1 MQNAAQFYSELDEMF
16 ANHAG
21 ADAIESY
28 LLRKLAETQVSSEIT
43 ADAKTRQE
51 ITADAKSQQEAAKV
65 AVTDE
70 TKLAAASTAATKTSA
85 ANAETNPLQLS
96 ILNELMGFYRS
107 RGEHAK
113 NQPIINRALNL
124 ADSMHLAGTEAG
136 TTTLINA
143 ATSLRAAGDYNRAE
157 KIYTQALNESA
168 ATLGPKNRKL
178 AALHNNLSMLYSET
192 GRTSEAIEELNQA
205 LEILQNTSTDPD
217 HDIDIAATH
226 TNLALAMLQKYSQ
239 ERSQNSSQERTQK
252 SDANTNAVPVSEIL
266 ETAFNHASTSIRMY
280 VAGNNENQPHYAS
293 ALAGFA
299 QVQCAR
305 GEYAQAAESYGK
317 ALDLIAECYGKDSE
331 SYAITAENLRQTR
344 ELAEKVAEESVEVST
359 ELPESPSSQS
369 PSQSSPTPHITTP
382 HITTGMQLAQSYWQT
397 YGKPLLNQPKFAK
410 YKNRIAA
417 GLVGHGSE
425 CYGFDDAISRDH
437 DFGPGFCLWLTDEDY
452 AKIGADLQN
461 AYDALP
467 RKYAGFDSRNETP
480 RAKSCESSKRV
491 GVFHISK
498 FFENLTGFPTAPAE
512 NEPHLWLSLS
522 ESTLAAATNGKI
534 FADPL
539 GEFSKARQ
547 SFKLM
552 PDDVRISLIS
562 RRLGMISQAG
572 QYNFPRMIARKDASA
587 AWLSINEFVRAT
599 ASLVFLLNNPVTA
612 GYLPYY
618 KWQFAALRKLSN
630 RMASRLPEVCGKLES
645 VMRLSSAACFGGDGS
660 GGDGFGEGGKGAGI
674 AQKQVTQI
682 IDSICEDIVR
692 ELQYEGLSNCG
703 ERFLE
708 WQRPYVEAHINSRA
722 ACLRSL

>member
-1 MQNAAQFYSELDEMF
+1 MENAAQFYNELDEMF

-21 ADAIESY
+21 ADAIETY
-28 LLRKLAETQVSSEIT
+28 LLRKLAE
-43 ADAKTRQE
+43 A
-51 ITADAKSQQEAAKV
+51 
-65 AVTDE
+65 
-70 TKLAAASTAATKTSA
+70 
-85 ANAETNPLQLS
+85 NPLQLS
-96 ILNELMGFYRS
+96 VLNELMGFYRS

-113 NQPIINRALNL
+113 NKPIIDKALDL
-124 ADSMHLAGTEAG
+124 AKKMDLAGTEAG

-143 ATSLRAAGDYNRAE
+143 ATSLRAAGSYDRAE
-157 KIYTQALNESA
+157 KIYTQALNESSE
-168 ATLGPKNRKL
+168 TLGAKNRKL

-192 GRTSEAIEELNQA
+192 GRTHDAIEELNHA
-205 LEILQNTSTDPD
+205 LEILQNTSTDPER
-217 HDIDIAATH
+217 DIDIAATH
-226 TNLALAMLQKYSQ
+226 TNLALAMLQECSKECTQ
-239 ERSQNSSQERTQK
+239 ERKECSKECSHPNTSTNSK
-252 SDANTNAVPVSEIL
+252 SATLDS
-266 ETAFNHASTSIRMY
+266 AFEHASTSVRMY

-305 GEYAQAAESYGK
+305 GEYAQAEESYSK
-317 ALDLIAECYGKDSE
+317 ALDLIARCYGKDSE
-331 SYAITAENLRQTR
+331 SYAITAENLRQAR
-344 ELAEKVAEESVEVST
+344 ELAEKITKEST
-359 ELPESPSSQS
+359 EIQESANQD
-369 PSQSSPTPHITTP
+369 ITEQHSTNSHP
-382 HITTGMQLAQSYWQT
+382 ANQNAANHNIKTGMQLAQSYWQT
-397 YGKPLLNQPKFAK
+397 YGKPLLDQPKFAK

-425 CYGFDDAISRDH
+425 CYGFDDEISRDH

-452 AKIGADLQN
+452 AEIGADLQT

-467 RKYAGFDSRNETP
+467 RKYAGFGSRNETP
-480 RAKSCESSKRV
+480 RAKSCEGSKRV
-491 GVFHISK
+491 GVFSISE
-498 FFENLTGFPTAPAE
+498 FFENLTGFPTAPSQ

-599 ASLVFLLNNPVTA
+599 ASIVFLLNNPVTA

-692 ELQYEGLSNCG
+692 ELQYEGLSDCS
-703 ERFLE
+703 ETFLE

>member
-1 MQNAAQFYSELDEMF
+1 
-16 ANHAG
+16 
-21 ADAIESY
+21 
-28 LLRKLAETQVSSEIT
+28 
-43 ADAKTRQE
+43 
-51 ITADAKSQQEAAKV
+51 
-65 AVTDE
+65 
-70 TKLAAASTAATKTSA
+70 
-85 ANAETNPLQLS
+85 
-96 ILNELMGFYRS
+96 
-107 RGEHAK
+107 
-113 NQPIINRALNL
+113 
-124 ADSMHLAGTEAG
+124 
-136 TTTLINA
+136 
-143 ATSLRAAGDYNRAE
+143 
-157 KIYTQALNESA
+157 
-168 ATLGPKNRKL
+168 
-178 AALHNNLSMLYSET
+178 MLYSET
-192 GRTSEAIEELNQA
+192 GRTHDAIEELNQA
-205 LEILQNTSTDPD
+205 LEILQNTSTDPER
-217 HDIDIAATH
+217 DIDIAATH
-226 TNLALAMLQKYSQ
+226 TNLALAMLQECTKEHTKECSK
-239 ERSQNSSQERTQK
+239 ECSHPNTSTNSK
-252 SDANTNAVPVSEIL
+252 SATL
-266 ETAFNHASTSIRMY
+266 ESAFEHASTSVRMY
-280 VAGNNENQPHYAS
+280 IAGNNENQPHYAS

-305 GEYAQAAESYGK
+305 GEYAQAEESYSK
-317 ALDLIAECYGKDSE
+317 ALDLIARCYGKDSE

-344 ELAEKVAEESVEVST
+344 ELAEKVTKISEKVSAKLSTKIQES
-359 ELPESPSSQS
+359 SSQQTENQHTANNN
-369 PSQSSPTPHITTP
+369 PANNNIK
-382 HITTGMQLAQSYWQT
+382 TGMQLAQSYWQT
-397 YGKPLLNQPKFAK
+397 YGKPLLDQPKFAR

-425 CYGFDDAISRDH
+425 CYGFDDEISRDH

-452 AKIGADLQN
+452 AEIGADLQN
-461 AYDALP
+461 AYNALP
-467 RKYAGFDSRNETP
+467 QKYAGFESRNETP
-480 RAKSCESSKRV
+480 RTKSCESSKRV
-491 GVFHISK
+491 GIFRISE
-498 FFENLTGFPTAPAE
+498 FFENITGFPTAPAA

-562 RRLGMISQAG
+562 RRLGMMAQAG
-572 QYNFPRMIARKDASA
+572 QYNFPRMVARKDASA

-645 VMRLSSAACFGGDGS
+645 VMRLSSVACFGGDGS

-682 IDSICEDIVR
+682 IDNICEDIVR
-692 ELQYEGLSNCG
+692 ELQYEGLSDCG
-703 ERFLE
+703 ETFLE

>member
-1 MQNAAQFYSELDEMF
+1 MLSVSQLYKELDNMF
-16 ANHAG
+16 AAHTNA
-21 ADAIESY
+21 
-28 LLRKLAETQVSSEIT
+28 
-43 ADAKTRQE
+43 QE
-51 ITADAKSQQEAAKV
+51 IEKYLMDALHEANCAYGESQESSKEKS
-65 AVTDE
+65 
-70 TKLAAASTAATKTSA
+70 
-85 ANAETNPLQLS
+85 NAQALQLS
-96 ILNELMGFYRS
+96 VLNELMGFYRS

-113 NQPIINRALNL
+113 NQTIIDNALDL
-124 ADSMHLAGTEAG
+124 AKKMNLAGTEAG

-143 ATSLRAAGDYNRAE
+143 ATSLRAAGDYDRAAG
-157 KIYTQALNESA
+157 IYSQAIKESSK
-168 ATLGPKNRKL
+168 TLKPNDRKL

-217 HDIDIAATH
+217 RDIDIAATH
-226 TNLALAMLQKYSQ
+226 TNIALAMLQECSHPNT
-239 ERSQNSSQERTQK
+239 STNSK
-252 SDANTNAVPVSEIL
+252 SATL
-266 ETAFNHASTSIRMY
+266 ESAFKHASTSVRMY
-280 VAGNNENQPHYAS
+280 VAGNNENQTHYAS

-305 GEYAQAAESYGK
+305 GEYAQAAESYSK

-344 ELAEKVAEESVEVST
+344 KLAEKVTEESTKIRESAKHESVSSKSSNS
-359 ELPESPSSQS
+359 ELPTPQL
-369 PSQSSPTPHITTP
+369 PTPQSPTPQSPTPQSPTP

-397 YGKPLLNQPKFAK
+397 YGKPLLDQPKFAR

-425 CYGFDDAISRDH
+425 CYGFDDEISHDH

-467 RKYAGFDSRNETP
+467 RRYAGFESRNETP

-491 GVFHISK
+491 GVFRISE
-498 FFENLTGFPTAPAE
+498 FFENLTGFPTAPAA

-599 ASLVFLLNNPVTA
+599 ASLVFLLNNPVAA

-630 RMASRLPEVCGKLES
+630 RMASRLPEVCSKLES
-645 VMRLSSAACFGGDGS
+645 IMQLSSAACF
-660 GGDGFGEGGKGAGI
+660 GGDGFGEGGKGAGL
-674 AQKQVTQI
+674 AQKQVSQI

-692 ELQYEGLSNCG
+692 ELQYEGLSDCD
-703 ERFLE
+703 ETFLE

>member
-1 MQNAAQFYSELDEMF
+1 MENAAQFYNELDEMF

-21 ADAIESY
+21 ADAIETY
-28 LLRKLAETQVSSEIT
+28 LLRKLAE
-43 ADAKTRQE
+43 A
-51 ITADAKSQQEAAKV
+51 
-65 AVTDE
+65 
-70 TKLAAASTAATKTSA
+70 
-85 ANAETNPLQLS
+85 NPLQLS
-96 ILNELMGFYRS
+96 VLNELMGFYRS

-113 NQPIINRALNL
+113 NKPIIDKALDL
-124 ADSMHLAGTEAG
+124 AKKMDLAGTEAG

-143 ATSLRAAGDYNRAE
+143 ATSLRAAGSYDRAE
-157 KIYTQALNESA
+157 KIYTQALNESTE
-168 ATLGPKNRKL
+168 TLGTKNRKL

-192 GRTSEAIEELNQA
+192 GRTHDAIEELNHA
-205 LEILQNTSTDPD
+205 LEILQNTSTDPER
-217 HDIDIAATH
+217 DIDIAATH
-226 TNLALAMLQKYSQ
+226 TNLALAMLQECSKECTQ
-239 ERSQNSSQERTQK
+239 ERKECSKECSHPNTSTNSK
-252 SDANTNAVPVSEIL
+252 SATLDS
-266 ETAFNHASTSIRMY
+266 AFEHASTSVRMY

-305 GEYAQAAESYGK
+305 GEYAQAEESYSK
-317 ALDLIAECYGKDSE
+317 ALDLIARCYGKDSE
-331 SYAITAENLRQTR
+331 SYAITAENLRQAR
-344 ELAEKVAEESVEVST
+344 ELAEKVTKESIEIQESANQDITEQHST
-359 ELPESPSSQS
+359 NSHAANQNAAN
-369 PSQSSPTPHITTP
+369 HNIK
-382 HITTGMQLAQSYWQT
+382 TGMQLAQSYWQT
-397 YGKPLLNQPKFAK
+397 YGKPLLDQPKFAK

-425 CYGFDDAISRDH
+425 CYGFDDEISRDH

-452 AKIGADLQN
+452 AEIGADLQT

-467 RKYAGFDSRNETP
+467 RKYAGFGSRNETP

-491 GVFHISK
+491 GVFSISE
-498 FFENLTGFPTAPAE
+498 FFENLTGFPTAPSQ

-547 SFKLM
+547 NFKLM

-562 RRLGMISQAG
+562 RRLGMMAQAG
-572 QYNFPRMIARKDASA
+572 QYNVPRMLARKDASA

-630 RMASRLPEVCGKLES
+630 RMASRLPEVCSKLES
-645 VMRLSSAACFGGDGS
+645 IMRLSSASCFGGDGS
-660 GGDGFGEGGKGAGI
+660 GGDGFGEGGKGAGL
-674 AQKQVTQI
+674 AQKQVSQI

-692 ELQYEGLSNCG
+692 ELQYEGLSDCD
-703 ERFLE
+703 ETFLE

>member
-1 MQNAAQFYSELDEMF
+1 MENAAQFYNELDEMF

-21 ADAIESY
+21 ADAIETY
-28 LLRKLAETQVSSEIT
+28 LLRKLAET
-43 ADAKTRQE
+43 
-51 ITADAKSQQEAAKV
+51 
-65 AVTDE
+65 
-70 TKLAAASTAATKTSA
+70 
-85 ANAETNPLQLS
+85 NPLQLS
-96 ILNELMGFYRS
+96 VLNELMGFYRS
-107 RGEHAK
+107 RGEYAK
-113 NQPIINRALNL
+113 NKPIIDKALDL
-124 ADSMHLAGTEAG
+124 AKKMDLAGTEAG

-143 ATSLRAAGDYNRAE
+143 ATSLRAAGSYDRAE
-157 KIYTQALNESA
+157 KIYTQALNESTE
-168 ATLGPKNRKL
+168 TLGAKNRKL

-192 GRTSEAIEELNQA
+192 GHTHDAIEELNHA
-205 LEILQNTSTDPD
+205 LEILQNTSTDPER
-217 HDIDIAATH
+217 DIDIAATH
-226 TNLALAMLQKYSQ
+226 TNLALAMLQECSQ
-239 ERSQNSSQERTQK
+239 ECSHPNTSTNSK
-252 SDANTNAVPVSEIL
+252 SATLDS
-266 ETAFNHASTSIRMY
+266 AFEHASTSVRMY

-305 GEYAQAAESYGK
+305 GEYAQAEESYSK
-317 ALDLIAECYGKDSE
+317 ALDLIARCYGKDSE
-331 SYAITAENLRQTR
+331 SYAITAENLRQAR
-344 ELAEKVAEESVEVST
+344 ELAEKVTKEST
-359 ELPESPSSQS
+359 EIQESANQD
-369 PSQSSPTPHITTP
+369 ITEQHSTNS
-382 HITTGMQLAQSYWQT
+382 HAANQNAANQNAANHNIKTGMQLAQSYWQT
-397 YGKPLLNQPKFAK
+397 YGKPLLDQPKFAK

-425 CYGFDDAISRDH
+425 CYGFDDEISRDH

-452 AKIGADLQN
+452 AEIGADLQT

-467 RKYAGFDSRNETP
+467 RKYAGFGSRNETP

-491 GVFHISK
+491 GVFSISE
-498 FFENLTGFPTAPAE
+498 FFENLTGFPTAPSQ

-547 SFKLM
+547 NFKLM

-562 RRLGMISQAG
+562 RRLGMMAQAG
-572 QYNFPRMIARKDASA
+572 QYNVPRMLARKDASA

-630 RMASRLPEVCGKLES
+630 RMASRLPEVCSKLES
-645 VMRLSSAACFGGDGS
+645 IMRLSSASCFGGDGS

-674 AQKQVTQI
+674 AQKQVSQI

-692 ELQYEGLSNCG
+692 ELQYEGLSDCD
-703 ERFLE
+703 ETFLE

>member
-1 MQNAAQFYSELDEMF
+1 MENAAQFYNELDEMF

-28 LLRKLAETQVSSEIT
+28 LLRKLS
-43 ADAKTRQE
+43 
-51 ITADAKSQQEAAKV
+51 
-65 AVTDE
+65 
-70 TKLAAASTAATKTSA
+70 
-85 ANAETNPLQLS
+85 ETNPLQLS
-96 ILNELMGFYRS
+96 VLNELMGFYRS
-107 RGEHAK
+107 RGEYAK
-113 NQPIINRALNL
+113 NKPIIDKALDL
-124 ADSMHLAGTEAG
+124 AKKMDLAGTEAG

-143 ATSLRAAGDYNRAE
+143 ATSLRAAGSYDRAE
-157 KIYTQALNESA
+157 KIYTQALNESTE
-168 ATLGPKNRKL
+168 TLGAKNRKL

-192 GRTSEAIEELNQA
+192 GRTHDAIEELNHA
-205 LEILQNTSTDPD
+205 LEILQNTSTDPER
-217 HDIDIAATH
+217 DIDIAATH
-226 TNLALAMLQKYSQ
+226 TNLALAMLQECSKECTQ
-239 ERSQNSSQERTQK
+239 ERKECSKECSHPNTSTNSK
-252 SDANTNAVPVSEIL
+252 SATLDS
-266 ETAFNHASTSIRMY
+266 AFEHASTSVRMY

-305 GEYAQAAESYGK
+305 GEYAQAEESYSK
-317 ALDLIAECYGKDSE
+317 ALDLIARCYGKDSE

-344 ELAEKVAEESVEVST
+344 ELAEKVTKEST
-359 ELPESPSSQS
+359 EIQESANQD
-369 PSQSSPTPHITTP
+369 ITEQHSTNS
-382 HITTGMQLAQSYWQT
+382 HAANQNAANHNIKTGMQLAQSYWQT
-397 YGKPLLNQPKFAK
+397 YGKPLLDQPKFAK

-425 CYGFDDAISRDH
+425 CYGFDDEISRDH

-452 AKIGADLQN
+452 AEIGADLQT

-467 RKYAGFDSRNETP
+467 RKYAGFGSRNETP

-491 GVFHISK
+491 GVFSISE
-498 FFENLTGFPTAPAE
+498 FFENLTGFPTAPSQ

-522 ESTLAAATNGKI
+522 ESTLAVATNGKI

-587 AWLSINEFVRAT
+587 AWLSINEFVHAT

-618 KWQFAALRKLSN
+618 KWQFAALRKLCN
-630 RMASRLPEVCGKLES
+630 RMASRLPEVCSKLES
-645 VMRLSSAACFGGDGS
+645 IMRLSSASCFGGDGS
-660 GGDGFGEGGKGAGI
+660 GGDGFGEGGKGAGL
-674 AQKQVTQI
+674 AQKQVSQI

-692 ELQYEGLSNCG
+692 ELQYEGLSDCD
-703 ERFLE
+703 ETFLE

>member
-1 MQNAAQFYSELDEMF
+1 MENAAQFYNELDEMF
-16 ANHAG
+16 ANHAS
-21 ADAIESY
+21 ADAIETY
-28 LLRKLAETQVSSEIT
+28 LLRKLT
-43 ADAKTRQE
+43 
-51 ITADAKSQQEAAKV
+51 EA
-65 AVTDE
+65 
-70 TKLAAASTAATKTSA
+70 
-85 ANAETNPLQLS
+85 NPLQLS

-107 RGEHAK
+107 RGEHTK

-124 ADSMHLAGTEAG
+124 ANKMQLAGTEAG

-143 ATSLRAAGDYNRAE
+143 ATSLRAAGSYDRAE

-168 ATLGPKNRKL
+168 ETLGTKNRKL

-192 GRTSEAIEELNQA
+192 GRTHDAIEELNHA
-205 LEILQNTSTDPD
+205 LEILQNTSTDPER
-217 HDIDIAATH
+217 DIDIAATH
-226 TNLALAMLQKYSQ
+226 TNLALAILQECSQ
-239 ERSQNSSQERTQK
+239 ECSHPNTSTNSK
-252 SDANTNAVPVSEIL
+252 SATL
-266 ETAFNHASTSIRMY
+266 ESAFEHASTSVRMY

-305 GEYAQAAESYGK
+305 GEYAQAEESYSK
-317 ALDLIAECYGKDSE
+317 ALDLIARCYGKDSE

-344 ELAEKVAEESVEVST
+344 ELAEKVTKIYEKVSVGKNTEENAEINTEENAELSAEVST
-359 ELPESPSSQS
+359 KIQESANQ
-369 PSQSSPTPHITTP
+369 QTENQHAATQNEANHNIK
-382 HITTGMQLAQSYWQT
+382 TGMQLAQSYWQT
-397 YGKPLLNQPKFAK
+397 YGKALLANPKFAK

-425 CYGFDDAISRDH
+425 SYGFDDEISRDH
-437 DFGPGFCLWLTDEDY
+437 DFGPGFCLWLTDKDY
-452 AKIGADLQN
+452 AEIGADLQT

-467 RKYAGFDSRNETP
+467 RKYAGFGSRNETP

-491 GVFHISK
+491 GVFSISE
-498 FFENLTGFPTAPAE
+498 FFENLTGFPTAPSQ

-522 ESTLAAATNGKI
+522 ELTLAAATNGKI

-539 GEFSKARQ
+539 GEFSKAHQ

-630 RMASRLPEVCGKLES
+630 RMASRLPEVCSKLES
-645 VMRLSSAACFGGDGS
+645 VMRLSSTACFGGDGS
-660 GGDGFGEGGKGAGI
+660 GGDGFGEGGKGAGL

-692 ELQYEGLSNCG
+692 ELQYQGLSDCS
-703 ERFLE
+703 ETFLE
-708 WQRPYVEAHINSRA
+708 WQRPYVEAHIHSRA

>member
-1 MQNAAQFYSELDEMF
+1 MENAAQFYSELDEMF

-21 ADAIESY
+21 ADAIETY
-28 LLRKLAETQVSSEIT
+28 LLRKLAE
-43 ADAKTRQE
+43 A
-51 ITADAKSQQEAAKV
+51 
-65 AVTDE
+65 
-70 TKLAAASTAATKTSA
+70 
-85 ANAETNPLQLS
+85 NPLQLS
-96 ILNELMGFYRS
+96 VLNELMGFYRS
-107 RGEHAK
+107 RGEYAK
-113 NQPIINRALNL
+113 NKPIIDKALDL
-124 ADSMHLAGTEAG
+124 AKKMDLAGTEAG

-143 ATSLRAAGDYNRAE
+143 ATSLRAAGSYDRAE
-157 KIYTQALNESA
+157 KIYTQALNESTE
-168 ATLGPKNRKL
+168 TLGAKNRKL

-192 GRTSEAIEELNQA
+192 GRTHDAIEELNHA
-205 LEILQNTSTDPD
+205 LEILQNTSTDPER
-217 HDIDIAATH
+217 DIDIAATH
-226 TNLALAMLQKYSQ
+226 TNLALAMLQECSQ
-239 ERSQNSSQERTQK
+239 ECSHPNTSTNSK
-252 SDANTNAVPVSEIL
+252 SATLDS
-266 ETAFNHASTSIRMY
+266 AFEHASTSVRMY

-305 GEYAQAAESYGK
+305 GEYAQAEESYSK
-317 ALDLIAECYGKDSE
+317 ALDLIARCYGKDSE
-331 SYAITAENLRQTR
+331 SYAITAENLRQAR
-344 ELAEKVAEESVEVST
+344 ELAEKVTKEST
-359 ELPESPSSQS
+359 EIQESANQD
-369 PSQSSPTPHITTP
+369 ITEQHSTNS
-382 HITTGMQLAQSYWQT
+382 HAANQNAANHNIKTGMQLAQSYWQT
-397 YGKPLLNQPKFAK
+397 YGKPLLDQPKFAK

-425 CYGFDDAISRDH
+425 CYGFDDEISRDH

-452 AKIGADLQN
+452 AEIGSDLQDS
-461 AYDALP
+461 YDALP
-467 RKYAGFDSRNETP
+467 RKYAGFGSRNETP

-491 GVFHISK
+491 GVFSISE
-498 FFENLTGFPTAPAE
+498 FFENLTGFPTAPSQ

-522 ESTLAAATNGKI
+522 ESTLATATNGKI

-587 AWLSINEFVRAT
+587 AWLSINEFVRTT

-618 KWQFAALRKLSN
+618 KWQFAALRKLCN
-630 RMASRLPEVCGKLES
+630 RMASRLPEVCSKLES
-645 VMRLSSAACFGGDGS
+645 IMRLSSASCFGGDGS
-660 GGDGFGEGGKGAGI
+660 GGDSFGEGGKGAGI

-682 IDSICEDIVR
+682 IDSICKDIVR
-692 ELQYEGLSNCG
+692 ELQYEGLSDCD
-703 ERFLE
+703 ETFLE

>member
-16 ANHAG
+16 ANHAS
-21 ADAIESY
+21 ADAIETY
-28 LLRKLAETQVSSEIT
+28 LLRKL
-43 ADAKTRQE
+43 
-51 ITADAKSQQEAAKV
+51 
-65 AVTDE
+65 
-70 TKLAAASTAATKTSA
+70 
-85 ANAETNPLQLS
+85 AETNPLQLS

-107 RGEHAK
+107 RGEHTK

-124 ADSMHLAGTEAG
+124 ANKMQLAGTEAG

-143 ATSLRAAGDYNRAE
+143 ATSLRAAGDYDRAE

-168 ATLGPKNRKL
+168 ETLGTKNRKL

-192 GRTSEAIEELNQA
+192 GRTHDAIEELNQA
-205 LEILQNTSTDPD
+205 LEILQNTSTDPER
-217 HDIDIAATH
+217 DIDIAATH
-226 TNLALAMLQKYSQ
+226 TNLALAMLQECTKEHTKECSHPNT
-239 ERSQNSSQERTQK
+239 STNSK
-252 SDANTNAVPVSEIL
+252 SATL
-266 ETAFNHASTSIRMY
+266 ESAFEHASTSVRMY
-280 VAGNNENQPHYAS
+280 IAGNNENQPHYAS

-305 GEYAQAAESYGK
+305 GEYAQAEESYSK
-317 ALDLIAECYGKDSE
+317 ALDLIARCYGKDSE
-331 SYAITAENLRQTR
+331 SYVITTENLRQTR
-344 ELAEKVAEESVEVST
+344 ELAEKVTEESIEIQ
-359 ELPESPSSQS
+359 ESSSQQTENQHAANNN
-369 PSQSSPTPHITTP
+369 PANNNIK
-382 HITTGMQLAQSYWQT
+382 TGMQLAQLYWQT
-397 YGKPLLNQPKFAK
+397 YGKALLANPKFAK

-425 CYGFDDAISRDH
+425 CYGFDDEISRDH

-452 AKIGADLQN
+452 AEIGADLQA

-491 GVFHISK
+491 GVFRISE
-498 FFENLTGFPTAPAE
+498 FFENLTGFPTAPSQ
-512 NEPHLWLSLS
+512 NEPHLWLSLN
-522 ESTLAAATNGKI
+522 EPTLAAATNGKI

-539 GEFSKARQ
+539 GKFSKARQ

-630 RMASRLPEVCGKLES
+630 RMASRLPEVCSKLES

-660 GGDGFGEGGKGAGI
+660 GGDGFGEGGKGAGL

-692 ELQYEGLSNCG
+692 ELQYQGLSDCS
-703 ERFLE
+703 ETFLE
-708 WQRPYVEAHINSRA
+708 WQRPYVEAHIHSRA
-722 ACLRSL
+722 ACLRSI

>member
-1 MQNAAQFYSELDEMF
+1 MEDAAQFYNELDEMF
-16 ANHAG
+16 ANHAS
-21 ADAIESY
+21 ADAIETY
-28 LLRKLAETQVSSEIT
+28 LLRKLT
-43 ADAKTRQE
+43 
-51 ITADAKSQQEAAKV
+51 EA
-65 AVTDE
+65 
-70 TKLAAASTAATKTSA
+70 
-85 ANAETNPLQLS
+85 NPLQLS

-107 RGEHAK
+107 RGEHTK

-124 ADSMHLAGTEAG
+124 ANKMQLAGTEAG

-143 ATSLRAAGDYNRAE
+143 ATSLRAAGDYDRAE

-168 ATLGPKNRKL
+168 MTLGAKNRKL

-192 GRTSEAIEELNQA
+192 GRTHDAIEELNQA
-205 LEILQNTSTDPD
+205 LEILQNTSTDPER
-217 HDIDIAATH
+217 DIDIAATH
-226 TNLALAMLQKYSQ
+226 TNLALAMLQECTKECSHPNT
-239 ERSQNSSQERTQK
+239 STNSK
-252 SDANTNAVPVSEIL
+252 SATL
-266 ETAFNHASTSIRMY
+266 ESAFEHASTSVRMY
-280 VAGNNENQPHYAS
+280 IAGNNENQPHYAS

-305 GEYAQAAESYGK
+305 GEYAQAEESYSK
-317 ALDLIAECYGKDSE
+317 ALDLIARCYGKDSE
-331 SYAITAENLRQTR
+331 SYAITTENLRQTR
-344 ELAEKVAEESVEVST
+344 ELAEKVTEESIEIQ
-359 ELPESPSSQS
+359 ESSSQQTENQHAANNN
-369 PSQSSPTPHITTP
+369 PANNNIK
-382 HITTGMQLAQSYWQT
+382 TGMQLAQLYWQT
-397 YGKPLLNQPKFAK
+397 YGKALLANPKFAK

-425 CYGFDDAISRDH
+425 CYGFDDEISRDH

-452 AKIGADLQN
+452 AEIGADLQA

-491 GVFHISK
+491 GVFRISE
-498 FFENLTGFPTAPAE
+498 FFENLTGFPTAPSQ
-512 NEPHLWLSLS
+512 NEPHLWLSLN
-522 ESTLAAATNGKI
+522 EPTLAAATNGKI

-539 GEFSKARQ
+539 GKFSKARQ

-630 RMASRLPEVCGKLES
+630 RMASRLPEVCSKLES

-660 GGDGFGEGGKGAGI
+660 GGDGFGEGGKGAGL

-692 ELQYEGLSNCG
+692 ELQYQGLSDCS
-703 ERFLE
+703 ETFLE
-708 WQRPYVEAHINSRA
+708 WQRPYVEAHIHSRA
-722 ACLRSL
+722 ACLRSI

>member
-1 MQNAAQFYSELDEMF
+1 MENAAQFYNELDEMF

-21 ADAIESY
+21 ADAIETY
-28 LLRKLAETQVSSEIT
+28 LLRKLAE
-43 ADAKTRQE
+43 A
-51 ITADAKSQQEAAKV
+51 
-65 AVTDE
+65 
-70 TKLAAASTAATKTSA
+70 
-85 ANAETNPLQLS
+85 NPLQLS
-96 ILNELMGFYRS
+96 VLNELMGFYRS

-113 NQPIINRALNL
+113 NKPIIDKALDL
-124 ADSMHLAGTEAG
+124 AKKMDLAGTEAG

-143 ATSLRAAGDYNRAE
+143 ATSLRAAGSYDRAE
-157 KIYTQALNESA
+157 KIYTQALNES
-168 ATLGPKNRKL
+168 TETIGTKNRKL

-192 GRTSEAIEELNQA
+192 GRTHDAIEELNQA
-205 LEILQNTSTDPD
+205 LEILQNTSTDPEC
-217 HDIDIAATH
+217 DIDIAATH
-226 TNLALAMLQKYSQ
+226 TNLALSMLQECTKEHTKECSK
-239 ERSQNSSQERTQK
+239 ECSHPNTSTNSK
-252 SDANTNAVPVSEIL
+252 SATL
-266 ETAFNHASTSIRMY
+266 ESAFEHASTSVRMY
-280 VAGNNENQPHYAS
+280 IAGNNENQPHYAS

-305 GEYAQAAESYGK
+305 GEYAQAEESYSK
-317 ALDLIAECYGKDSE
+317 ALDLIARCYGKDSE
-331 SYAITAENLRQTR
+331 SYAITTENLRQTR
-344 ELAEKVAEESVEVST
+344 ELAEKVTEESIEIQ
-359 ELPESPSSQS
+359 ESSSQ
-369 PSQSSPTPHITTP
+369 QTENQHAATQNEANHNIK
-382 HITTGMQLAQSYWQT
+382 TGMQLAQSYWQT
-397 YGKPLLNQPKFAK
+397 YGKTLLDQPKFAK

-425 CYGFDDAISRDH
+425 CYGFDDEISRDH
-437 DFGPGFCLWLTDEDY
+437 DFGPGFCLWLTDDDY
-452 AKIGADLQN
+452 AEIGADLQN
-461 AYDALP
+461 AYNALP
-467 RKYAGFDSRNETP
+467 QKYAGFESRNETP

-491 GVFHISK
+491 GIFRISE
-498 FFENLTGFPTAPAE
+498 FFENITGFPTAPAA

-522 ESTLAAATNGKI
+522 DSTLAAATNGKI

-552 PDDVRISLIS
+552 PNDVRISLIS

-682 IDSICEDIVR
+682 IDNICEDIVR
-692 ELQYEGLSNCG
+692 ELQYEGLSDCG
-703 ERFLE
+703 ETFLE

>member
-1 MQNAAQFYSELDEMF
+1 MEDAAQFYNELDEMF
-16 ANHAG
+16 ANHAS
-21 ADAIESY
+21 ADAIETY
-28 LLRKLAETQVSSEIT
+28 LLRKLT
-43 ADAKTRQE
+43 
-51 ITADAKSQQEAAKV
+51 EA
-65 AVTDE
+65 
-70 TKLAAASTAATKTSA
+70 
-85 ANAETNPLQLS
+85 NPLQLS

-107 RGEHAK
+107 RGEHTK
-113 NQPIINRALNL
+113 NQSIINRALNL
-124 ADSMHLAGTEAG
+124 ANKMQLAGTEAG

-143 ATSLRAAGDYNRAE
+143 ATSLRTAGDYDRAE

-168 ATLGPKNRKL
+168 ETLGTKNRKL

-192 GRTSEAIEELNQA
+192 GRTHDAIEELNQA
-205 LEILQNTSTDPD
+205 LEILQNTSTDPER
-217 HDIDIAATH
+217 DIDIAATH
-226 TNLALAMLQKYSQ
+226 TNLALAMLQECTKECSHPNT
-239 ERSQNSSQERTQK
+239 STNSK
-252 SDANTNAVPVSEIL
+252 SATL
-266 ETAFNHASTSIRMY
+266 ESAFEHASTSVRMY
-280 VAGNNENQPHYAS
+280 IAGNNENQPHYAS

-305 GEYAQAAESYGK
+305 GEYAQAEESYSK
-317 ALDLIAECYGKDSE
+317 ALDLIARCYGKDSE
-331 SYAITAENLRQTR
+331 SYVITTENLRQTR
-344 ELAEKVAEESVEVST
+344 ELAEKVTEESIEIQ
-359 ELPESPSSQS
+359 ESSSQ
-369 PSQSSPTPHITTP
+369 QTENQHAATQNEANHNIK
-382 HITTGMQLAQSYWQT
+382 TGMQLAQSYWQT
-397 YGKPLLNQPKFAK
+397 YGKALLADPKFAK

-425 CYGFDDAISRDH
+425 CYGFDDEISRDH
-437 DFGPGFCLWLTDEDY
+437 DFGPGFCLWLTDKDY
-452 AKIGADLQN
+452 AEIGADLQT

-467 RKYAGFDSRNETP
+467 RKYAGFGSRNETP

-491 GVFHISK
+491 GVFSISE
-498 FFENLTGFPTAPAE
+498 FFENLTGFPTAPSQ

-539 GEFSKARQ
+539 GEFSKAHQ
-547 SFKLM
+547 SFKLI

-645 VMRLSSAACFGGDGS
+645 VMRLSSVACFGGDGS

-682 IDSICEDIVR
+682 IDNICEDIVR
-692 ELQYEGLSNCG
+692 ELQYEGLSDCG
-703 ERFLE
+703 ETFLE

>member
-21 ADAIESY
+21 AEAIESY
-28 LLRKLAETQVSSEIT
+28 LLQKLAETQVNSEVA
-43 ADAKTRQE
+43 ADTKA
-51 ITADAKSQQEAAKV
+51 QQETAENAA
-65 AVTDE
+65 TEE
-70 TKLAAASTAATKTSA
+70 TASTTKTAQS
-85 ANAETNPLQLS
+85 NPLQLS
-96 ILNELMGFYRS
+96 ILNEIMGFYRS

-113 NQPIINRALNL
+113 NQPIIDNALDL
-124 ADSMHLAGTEAG
+124 AKKMNLAGTEAG

-143 ATSLRAAGDYNRAE
+143 ATSLRAAGDYDRAE

-168 ATLGPKNRKL
+168 ATLGAKNRKL

-217 HDIDIAATH
+217 RDIDIAATH
-226 TNLALAMLQKYSQ
+226 TNIALAMLQECSHPNT
-239 ERSQNSSQERTQK
+239 STNSK
-252 SDANTNAVPVSEIL
+252 SATL
-266 ETAFNHASTSIRMY
+266 ESAFKHASTSVRMY
-280 VAGNNENQPHYAS
+280 IAGNNENQPHYAS

-305 GEYAQAAESYGK
+305 GEYAQAAESYSK

-344 ELAEKVAEESVEVST
+344 KLAEKVTEEST
-359 ELPESPSSQS
+359 EIRESAKRESVSSQS
-369 PSQSSPTPHITTP
+369 PNSESVSKPSQNRESPTP

-397 YGKPLLNQPKFAK
+397 YGKPLLDQPKFAR

-425 CYGFDDAISRDH
+425 CYGFDDEISHDH

-452 AKIGADLQN
+452 AEIGADLQD

-467 RKYAGFDSRNETP
+467 RKYAGFESRNETP

-491 GVFHISK
+491 GVFHISE
-498 FFENLTGFPTAPAE
+498 FFENITGFPTAPAA

-587 AWLSINEFVRAT
+587 AWLSINEFVHAT

-692 ELQYEGLSNCG
+692 ELQYEGLSDCG
-703 ERFLE
+703 ETFLE

>member
-28 LLRKLAETQVSSEIT
+28 LLQKLAEAQP
-43 ADAKTRQE
+43 
-51 ITADAKSQQEAAKV
+51 AA
-65 AVTDE
+65 E
-70 TKLAAASTAATKTSA
+70 TSA
-85 ANAETNPLQLS
+85 ANEEANPLQLS

-107 RGEHAK
+107 RGEHTK

-143 ATSLRAAGDYNRAE
+143 ATSLRAAGSYNRAE
-157 KIYTQALNESA
+157 EIYSQAIKESSK
-168 ATLGPKNRKL
+168 TLKPNDRKL

-192 GRTSEAIEELNQA
+192 GNTSEAIEELNQA

-226 TNLALAMLQKYSQ
+226 TNIALAMLQKC
-239 ERSQNSSQERTQK
+239 SQERTQNCSKKYSQK
-252 SDANTNAVPVSEIL
+252 SDANTNAVHVSNIL
-266 ETAFNHASTSIRMY
+266 ESAFNHASTSVRMY

-305 GEYAQAAESYGK
+305 GEYAQAAESYSK
-317 ALDLIAECYGKDSE
+317 ALDLIAKCYGKDSE
-331 SYAITAENLRQTR
+331 SYAITAENLQQTR
-344 ELAEKVAEESVEVST
+344 KLAEKVTASGAANVIQYDSEKSRATDEQQ
-359 ELPESPSSQS
+359 PESNKAIKSIKTVKTENNPK
-369 PSQSSPTPHITTP
+369 IA
-382 HITTGMQLAQSYWQT
+382 TGMQLSQSYWQT
-397 YGKPLLNQPKFAK
+397 YGKTLLDQPKFAK

-425 CYGFDDAISRDH
+425 CYGFDDEISRDH

-452 AKIGADLQN
+452 AEIGADLQD

-467 RKYAGFDSRNETP
+467 QEYAGFGSRNETP

-491 GVFHISK
+491 GVFSISE
-498 FFENLTGFPTAPAE
+498 FFENLTGFPTAPAA

-539 GEFSKARQ
+539 GEFSKTRQ

-552 PDDVRISLIS
+552 PDEVRISLIS

-599 ASLVFLLNNPVTA
+599 ASIVFLLNNPVTA

-645 VMRLSSAACFGGDGS
+645 VMRLSSAACFGCDGS

-692 ELQYEGLSNCG
+692 ELQYEGLSDCS
-703 ERFLE
+703 ETFLE

>member
-1 MQNAAQFYSELDEMF
+1 MQNAAQFYSELDGMF

-28 LLRKLAETQVSSEIT
+28 LLQKLAETQVNSEVA
-43 ADAKTRQE
+43 ADTKA
-51 ITADAKSQQEAAKV
+51 QQETAENAA
-65 AVTDE
+65 TEE
-70 TKLAAASTAATKTSA
+70 TASTTKTAQS
-85 ANAETNPLQLS
+85 NPLQLS
-96 ILNELMGFYRS
+96 ILNEIMGFYRS

-124 ADSMHLAGTEAG
+124 ANKMQLAGTEAG

-143 ATSLRAAGDYNRAE
+143 ATSLRAAGDYDRAE

-168 ATLGPKNRKL
+168 ATLGAKNRKL

-217 HDIDIAATH
+217 RDIDIAATH
-226 TNLALAMLQKYSQ
+226 TNIALAMLQECAKPS
-239 ERSQNSSQERTQK
+239 ESTNSK
-252 SDANTNAVPVSEIL
+252 SDSLNA
-266 ETAFNHASTSIRMY
+266 AFKHASTSVRMY
-280 VAGNNENQPHYAS
+280 IAGNNENQPHYAS

-305 GEYAQAAESYGK
+305 GEYAQAAESYSK

-344 ELAEKVAEESVEVST
+344 KLAEKVTEESIEIHESAKR
-359 ELPESPSSQS
+359 ELPTPQS
-369 PSQSSPTPHITTP
+369 PTP

-397 YGKPLLNQPKFAK
+397 YGKPLLDQPEFAR

-425 CYGFDDAISRDH
+425 CYGFDDEISRDH

-467 RKYAGFDSRNETP
+467 KEYAGFSSRNETP

-491 GVFHISK
+491 GVFSISE
-498 FFENLTGFPTAPAE
+498 FFENITGFPTAPAA

-552 PDDVRISLIS
+552 PNDVRISLIS

-572 QYNFPRMIARKDASA
+572 QYNFSRMIARKDASA

-645 VMRLSSAACFGGDGS
+645 LMRLSSAACFGGDGS

-674 AQKQVTQI
+674 AQKQVMQI

-692 ELQYEGLSNCG
+692 ELQYEGLSDCG
-703 ERFLE
+703 ETFLE

>member
-1 MQNAAQFYSELDEMF
+1 MEDAAQFYNELDEMF
-16 ANHAG
+16 ANHAS
-21 ADAIESY
+21 ADAIETY
-28 LLRKLAETQVSSEIT
+28 LLRKLT
-43 ADAKTRQE
+43 
-51 ITADAKSQQEAAKV
+51 EA
-65 AVTDE
+65 
-70 TKLAAASTAATKTSA
+70 
-85 ANAETNPLQLS
+85 NPLQLS

-107 RGEHAK
+107 RGEHTK

-124 ADSMHLAGTEAG
+124 ANKMQLAGTEAG

-143 ATSLRAAGDYNRAE
+143 ATSLRAAGSYDRAE
-157 KIYTQALNESA
+157 KIYTQALNESTE
-168 ATLGPKNRKL
+168 TLGTKNRKL

-192 GRTSEAIEELNQA
+192 GRTHDAIEELNQA
-205 LEILQNTSTDPD
+205 LEILQNTSTDPEC
-217 HDIDIAATH
+217 DIDIAATH
-226 TNLALAMLQKYSQ
+226 TNLALAMLQECTKECSHPNT
-239 ERSQNSSQERTQK
+239 STNSK
-252 SDANTNAVPVSEIL
+252 SATL
-266 ETAFNHASTSIRMY
+266 ESAFEHASTSVRMY
-280 VAGNNENQPHYAS
+280 IAGNNENQPHYAS

-305 GEYAQAAESYGK
+305 GEYAQAEESYSK
-317 ALDLIAECYGKDSE
+317 ALDLIARCYGKDSE
-331 SYAITAENLRQTR
+331 SYVITTENLRQTR
-344 ELAEKVAEESVEVST
+344 ELAEKVTEESIEIQ
-359 ELPESPSSQS
+359 ESSSQQTENQHAANNN
-369 PSQSSPTPHITTP
+369 PANNNIK
-382 HITTGMQLAQSYWQT
+382 TGMQLAQLYWQT
-397 YGKPLLNQPKFAK
+397 YGKALLANPKFAR

-425 CYGFDDAISRDH
+425 CYGFDDEISRDH

-452 AKIGADLQN
+452 AEIGADLQN
-461 AYDALP
+461 AYNALP
-467 RKYAGFDSRNETP
+467 QKYAGFESRNETQ

-491 GVFHISK
+491 GIFRISE
-498 FFENLTGFPTAPAE
+498 FFENITGFPTAPAA

-552 PDDVRISLIS
+552 PNDVRISLIS

-630 RMASRLPEVCGKLES
+630 RMASRLPEVCSKLES

-692 ELQYEGLSNCG
+692 ELQYQGLSDCD
-703 ERFLE
+703 ETFLE

>member
-1 MQNAAQFYSELDEMF
+1 MENAAQFYNELDEMF

-21 ADAIESY
+21 ADAIETY
-28 LLRKLAETQVSSEIT
+28 LLRKLAE
-43 ADAKTRQE
+43 A
-51 ITADAKSQQEAAKV
+51 
-65 AVTDE
+65 
-70 TKLAAASTAATKTSA
+70 
-85 ANAETNPLQLS
+85 NPLQLS
-96 ILNELMGFYRS
+96 VLNELMGFYRS

-113 NQPIINRALNL
+113 NKPIIDKALDL
-124 ADSMHLAGTEAG
+124 AKKMDLAGTEAG

-143 ATSLRAAGDYNRAE
+143 ATSLRAAGSYDRAE
-157 KIYTQALNESA
+157 KIYTQALNESSE
-168 ATLGPKNRKL
+168 TLGAKNRKL

-192 GRTSEAIEELNQA
+192 GRTHDAIEELNHA
-205 LEILQNTSTDPD
+205 LEILQNTSTDPER
-217 HDIDIAATH
+217 DIDIAATH
-226 TNLALAMLQKYSQ
+226 TNLALAMLQECSQ
-239 ERSQNSSQERTQK
+239 ECSHPNTSTNSK
-252 SDANTNAVPVSEIL
+252 SATLDS
-266 ETAFNHASTSIRMY
+266 AFEHASTSVRMY

-305 GEYAQAAESYGK
+305 GEYAQAEESYSK
-317 ALDLIAECYGKDSE
+317 ALDLIARCYGKDSE

-344 ELAEKVAEESVEVST
+344 ELAEKVTKKST
-359 ELPESPSSQS
+359 KIQGSANQD
-369 PSQSSPTPHITTP
+369 ITEQHSTNS
-382 HITTGMQLAQSYWQT
+382 HAANQNAANQNAANHNIKTGMQLAQSYWQT
-397 YGKPLLNQPKFAK
+397 YGKPLLDQPKFAK

-425 CYGFDDAISRDH
+425 CYGFDDEISRDH
-437 DFGPGFCLWLTDEDY
+437 DFGPGFCLWLTNEDY
-452 AKIGADLQN
+452 AEIGADLQT

-467 RKYAGFDSRNETP
+467 RKYAGFGSRNETP
-480 RAKSCESSKRV
+480 RAKSCEGSKRV
-491 GVFHISK
+491 GVFSISE
-498 FFENLTGFPTAPAE
+498 FFENLTGFPTAPSQ

-599 ASLVFLLNNPVTA
+599 ASIVFLLNNPVTA

-630 RMASRLPEVCGKLES
+630 RMASRLPEVCSKLES
-645 VMRLSSAACFGGDGS
+645 IMQLSSAACF
-660 GGDGFGEGGKGAGI
+660 GGDGFGEGGKGAGL
-674 AQKQVTQI
+674 AQKQVSQI

-692 ELQYEGLSNCG
+692 ELQYEGLSDCD
-703 ERFLE
+703 ETFLE

>member
-1 MQNAAQFYSELDEMF
+1 MENAAQFYNELDEMF

-21 ADAIESY
+21 ADAIETY
-28 LLRKLAETQVSSEIT
+28 LLRKLAET
-43 ADAKTRQE
+43 
-51 ITADAKSQQEAAKV
+51 
-65 AVTDE
+65 
-70 TKLAAASTAATKTSA
+70 
-85 ANAETNPLQLS
+85 NPLQLS
-96 ILNELMGFYRS
+96 VLNELMGFYRS
-107 RGEHAK
+107 RGEYAK
-113 NQPIINRALNL
+113 NKPIIDKALDL
-124 ADSMHLAGTEAG
+124 AKKMDLAGTEAG

-143 ATSLRAAGDYNRAE
+143 ATSLRAAGSYDRAE
-157 KIYTQALNESA
+157 KIYTQALNESTE
-168 ATLGPKNRKL
+168 TLGAKNRKL

-192 GRTSEAIEELNQA
+192 GRTHDAIEELNHA
-205 LEILQNTSTDPD
+205 LEILQNTSTDPER
-217 HDIDIAATH
+217 DIDIAATH
-226 TNLALAMLQKYSQ
+226 TNLALAMLQECSQ
-239 ERSQNSSQERTQK
+239 ECSHPNTSTNSK
-252 SDANTNAVPVSEIL
+252 SATLDS
-266 ETAFNHASTSIRMY
+266 AFEHASTSVRMY

-305 GEYAQAAESYGK
+305 GEYAQAEESYSK
-317 ALDLIAECYGKDSE
+317 ALDLIARCYGKDSE

-344 ELAEKVAEESVEVST
+344 ELAEKVTKKST
-359 ELPESPSSQS
+359 KIQGSANQD
-369 PSQSSPTPHITTP
+369 ITEQHSTNS
-382 HITTGMQLAQSYWQT
+382 HAANQNAANQNAANHNIKTGMQLAQSYWQT
-397 YGKPLLNQPKFAK
+397 YGKPLLDQPKFAK

-425 CYGFDDAISRDH
+425 CYGFDDEISRDH
-437 DFGPGFCLWLTDEDY
+437 DFGPGFCLWLTNEDY
-452 AKIGADLQN
+452 AEIGADLQT

-467 RKYAGFDSRNETP
+467 RKYAGFGSRNETP
-480 RAKSCESSKRV
+480 RAKSCEGSKRV
-491 GVFHISK
+491 GVFSISE
-498 FFENLTGFPTAPAE
+498 FFENLTGFPTAPSQ

-599 ASLVFLLNNPVTA
+599 ASIVFLLNNPVTA

-618 KWQFAALRKLSN
+618 KWQFTALRKLSN
-630 RMASRLPEVCGKLES
+630 RMASRLPEVCSKLES
-645 VMRLSSAACFGGDGS
+645 IMQLSSAACF
-660 GGDGFGEGGKGAGI
+660 GGDGFGEGGKGAGL
-674 AQKQVTQI
+674 AQKQVSQI

-692 ELQYEGLSNCG
+692 ELQYEGLSDCD
-703 ERFLE
+703 ETFLE

>member
-1 MQNAAQFYSELDEMF
+1 MEDAAQFYNELDEMF
-16 ANHAG
+16 ANHAS
-21 ADAIESY
+21 ADAIETY
-28 LLRKLAETQVSSEIT
+28 LLRKLT
-43 ADAKTRQE
+43 
-51 ITADAKSQQEAAKV
+51 EA
-65 AVTDE
+65 
-70 TKLAAASTAATKTSA
+70 
-85 ANAETNPLQLS
+85 NPLQLS

-107 RGEHAK
+107 RGEHTK

-124 ADSMHLAGTEAG
+124 ANKMQLAGTEAG

-143 ATSLRAAGDYNRAE
+143 ATSLRAAGDYDRAE

-168 ATLGPKNRKL
+168 MTLGAKNRKL

-192 GRTSEAIEELNQA
+192 GRTHDAIEELNQA
-205 LEILQNTSTDPD
+205 LEILQNTSTDPER
-217 HDIDIAATH
+217 DIDIAATH
-226 TNLALAMLQKYSQ
+226 TNLALAMLQECTKECSHPNT
-239 ERSQNSSQERTQK
+239 STNSK
-252 SDANTNAVPVSEIL
+252 SATL
-266 ETAFNHASTSIRMY
+266 ESAFEHASTSVRMY
-280 VAGNNENQPHYAS
+280 IAGNNENQPHYAS

-305 GEYAQAAESYGK
+305 GEYAQAEESYSK
-317 ALDLIAECYGKDSE
+317 ALDLIARCYGKDSE
-331 SYAITAENLRQTR
+331 SYAITTENLRQTR
-344 ELAEKVAEESVEVST
+344 ELAEKVTEESIEIQESANQDITEQHST
-359 ELPESPSSQS
+359 NSHAANQNAAT
-369 PSQSSPTPHITTP
+369 QNAANNNIK
-382 HITTGMQLAQSYWQT
+382 TGMQLAQSYWQT
-397 YGKPLLNQPKFAK
+397 YGKPLLDQPKFAR

-425 CYGFDDAISRDH
+425 CYGFDDEISRDH

-452 AKIGADLQN
+452 AEIGADLQN
-461 AYDALP
+461 AYNALP
-467 RKYAGFDSRNETP
+467 QKYAGFESRNETQ

-491 GVFHISK
+491 GIFRISE
-498 FFENLTGFPTAPAE
+498 FFENITGFPTAPAA

-552 PDDVRISLIS
+552 PNDVRISLIS

-630 RMASRLPEVCGKLES
+630 RMASRLPEVCSKLES

-660 GGDGFGEGGKGAGI
+660 GGDGFGEGGKGAGL

-692 ELQYEGLSNCG
+692 ELQYQGLSDCS
-703 ERFLE
+703 ETFLE
-708 WQRPYVEAHINSRA
+708 WQRPYVEAHIHSRA
-722 ACLRSL
+722 ACLKSL

>member
-1 MQNAAQFYSELDEMF
+1 MENAAQFYNELDEMF

-21 ADAIESY
+21 ADAIETY
-28 LLRKLAETQVSSEIT
+28 LLRKLAE
-43 ADAKTRQE
+43 A
-51 ITADAKSQQEAAKV
+51 
-65 AVTDE
+65 
-70 TKLAAASTAATKTSA
+70 
-85 ANAETNPLQLS
+85 NPLQLS
-96 ILNELMGFYRS
+96 VLNELMGFYRS

-113 NQPIINRALNL
+113 NKPIIDKALDL
-124 ADSMHLAGTEAG
+124 AKKMDLAGTEAG

-143 ATSLRAAGDYNRAE
+143 ATSLRAAGSYDRAE
-157 KIYTQALNESA
+157 KIYTQALNESTE
-168 ATLGPKNRKL
+168 TLGAKNRKL

-192 GRTSEAIEELNQA
+192 GRTHDAIEELNHA
-205 LEILQNTSTDPD
+205 LEILQNTSTDPER
-217 HDIDIAATH
+217 DIDIAATH
-226 TNLALAMLQKYSQ
+226 TNLALAMLQECSQ
-239 ERSQNSSQERTQK
+239 ECSHPNTSTNSK
-252 SDANTNAVPVSEIL
+252 SATLDS
-266 ETAFNHASTSIRMY
+266 AFEHASTSVRMY

-305 GEYAQAAESYGK
+305 GEYAQAEESYSK
-317 ALDLIAECYGKDSE
+317 ALDLIARCYGKDSE
-331 SYAITAENLRQTR
+331 SYAITAENLRQAR
-344 ELAEKVAEESVEVST
+344 ELAEKVTKEST
-359 ELPESPSSQS
+359 EIQESANQD
-369 PSQSSPTPHITTP
+369 ITEQHSTNS
-382 HITTGMQLAQSYWQT
+382 HAANQNAANHNIKTGMQLAQSYWQT
-397 YGKPLLNQPKFAK
+397 YGKPLLDQPKFAK

-425 CYGFDDAISRDH
+425 CYGFDDEISRDH

-452 AKIGADLQN
+452 AEIGADLQT

-467 RKYAGFDSRNETP
+467 RKYAGFGSRNETP

-491 GVFHISK
+491 GVFRISE
-498 FFENLTGFPTAPAE
+498 FFENLTGFPTAPSQ

-562 RRLGMISQAG
+562 RRLGMMAQAG
-572 QYNFPRMIARKDASA
+572 QYNVPRMLARKDASA

-630 RMASRLPEVCGKLES
+630 RMASRLPEVCSKLES
-645 VMRLSSAACFGGDGS
+645 IMQLSSAACFGGDGF
-660 GGDGFGEGGKGAGI
+660 GGDSFGEGGKGAGI
-674 AQKQVTQI
+674 AQKQVSQI

-692 ELQYEGLSNCG
+692 ELQYEGLSDCD
-703 ERFLE
+703 ETFLE